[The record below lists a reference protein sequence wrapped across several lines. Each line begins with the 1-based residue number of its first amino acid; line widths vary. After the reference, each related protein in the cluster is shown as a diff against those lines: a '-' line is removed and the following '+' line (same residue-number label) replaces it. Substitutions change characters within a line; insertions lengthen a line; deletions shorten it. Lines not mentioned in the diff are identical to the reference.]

1 MTPWARRLLIANV
14 AVFFGTTLLLP
25 PILVDQLVLIPGLLA
40 VRPWTVITYQFLH
53 AGVMHLLFNMLGL
66 YFFGPRL
73 EARIGSRHFLF
84 LYLASGAG
92 GALLSIFTPMARIV
106 GASGAVFGVLLG
118 FARYW
123 PRERIY
129 IYALIPVEA
138 RFLVVF
144 LAALSLWSG
153 FTGGDGIAHF
163 AHLGGF
169 VGGWIYLKALE
180 RNSPARKFK
189 QRVEASMVPGRPS
202 ARDLE
207 RWTEV
212 DSGTL
217 HPVNRAEYERVLQK
231 AREFGVPSLTVQER
245 TFMERFVGPQR
256 TGPPTA

>member
-25 PILVDQLVLIPGLLA
+25 PPVVDQFVLIPGLIA
-40 VRPWTVITYQFLH
+40 IRPWTLITYQFLH

-73 EARIGSRHFLF
+73 EARIGSRHFLL
-84 LYLASGAG
+84 LYLVSGAV
-92 GALLSIFTPMARIV
+92 GALLSIFTPDARIV

-169 VGGWIYLKALE
+169 VGGWIYLRLLE
-180 RNSPARKFK
+180 RSSPARKFK
-189 QRVEASMVPGRPS
+189 RQVETAMVGGARPS
-202 ARDLE
+202 AKDLE
-207 RWTEV
+207 RWGGV
-212 DSGTL
+212 DAGTL

-231 AREFGVPSLTVQER
+231 AREFGVPSLTIQER
-245 TFMERFVGPQR
+245 AFMERFVGP
-256 TGPPTA
+256 

>member
-25 PILVDQLVLIPGLLA
+25 PYLVDQLVLIPGLLA
-40 VRPWTVITYQFLH
+40 VRPWTLVTYQFLH

-73 EARIGSRHFLF
+73 EARIGSRQFLL
-84 LYLASGAG
+84 LYLVSGAV
-92 GALLSIFTPMARIV
+92 GALLSIFTPAARIV

-129 IYALIPVEA
+129 IYGLIPVEA
-138 RFLVVF
+138 RVLVVF

-169 VGGWIYLKALE
+169 VGGWIYLKILE

-189 QRVEASMVPGRPS
+189 QKVEAAMVGGVRPS
-202 ARDLE
+202 PRDLE
-207 RWTEV
+207 RWAQI

-217 HPVNRAEYERVLQK
+217 HPINRAEYERVLQK

-245 TFMERFVGPQR
+245 AFMERFVEP
-256 TGPPTA
+256 